1 MARNNKNSGKTKQ
14 SKLGRKVWNPKDA
27 MEAREIL
34 RRFVVRASRV
44 EAHSMVRDHSVEK
57 YADLSRRIRPR
68 KGRGD
73 LVGIEMPDQEVFESL
88 AARVRPCV
96 LNTESVFLEHVF
108 DSIDTLL
115 GDRRGEDESRL
126 LGGFRREFEDLR
138 NTRGEAAF
146 LLQSYDTDDTP
157 KGDFLRDWQASEGW
171 MYGDL
176 AHVDAREEKA
186 RAKEFPYNTRFCVAT
201 LQYSKLAV
209 LVVRLLDFVT
219 DLNARLRFGIDGG
232 AWNEQVSAPEGEIEY
247 AIKEIVQYEGAEIPK
262 NGLDLPTHPKDGT
275 VIIDPANVRWAVRR
289 KDVAEAFFYHGEKVL
304 GKVPA
309 TVSWEGDVMTI
320 LVGGALLVRLD
331 ITDSI
336 MGRKLI
342 DDKEAVA
349 RLQPILRESDLVS
362 IAIPSGDGK
371 NEIRVNCFLTSRD
384 STRSERKDIDGPNE
398 DDKASAEKEQ

>member
-1 MARNNKNSGKTKQ
+1 MARNNKNSEKPKR
-14 SKLGRKVWNPKDA
+14 SKSGRKVWNPKDA
-27 MEAREIL
+27 TEALEIL
-34 RRFVVRASRV
+34 RRFVVRARRV

-115 GDRRGEDESRL
+115 GDRRGGDESRIV
-126 LGGFRREFEDLR
+126 GGFQREFEDLR

-146 LLQSYDTDDTP
+146 LIQSYDTDDTP
-157 KGDFLRDWQASEGW
+157 KGDFLQDWWASEGW

-219 DLNARLRFGIDGG
+219 DLNARLRFGIDGD
-232 AWNEQVSAPEGEIEY
+232 AWNERVSAPEGEIEY
-247 AIKEIVQYEGAEIPK
+247 AIKEIVQYEGTEIPK
-262 NGLDLPTHPKDGT
+262 NGLDLLTHPKDGT
-275 VIIDPANVRWAVRR
+275 VIIDPANVRWA
-289 KDVAEAFFYHGEKVL
+289 ASSGPACAFFLHDEETIGEFHAMYSVKDDTL
-304 GKVPA
+304 
-309 TVSWEGDVMTI
+309 TI
-320 LVGGALLVRLD
+320 LVADALLLGFDMSERQDTIVPANSRF
-331 ITDSI
+331 TANT
-336 MGRKLI
+336 K
-342 DDKEAVA
+342 AVEQLLPTM
-349 RLQPILRESDLVS
+349 RGSDRVL
-362 IAIPSGDGK
+362 IAISCVNGGNLCALYPLVMAADGMK
-371 NEIRVNCFLTSRD
+371 VRGP
-384 STRSERKDIDGPNE
+384 ERE
-398 DDKASAEKEQ
+398 